1 MAKTDFPINDP
12 LAVKI
17 YSVELQRAL
26 TKDSYFFGS
35 GFVGDD
41 PLSNIIVIK
50 NDLAGEN
57 YGDQITYAILQSMRG
72 LTVPGGQN
80 LKGKEQRLVYLDDKI
95 TINQQRTGINCGGKM
110 TNKRVPYKT
119 REDAKKVQQDY
130 WPVRIDEEIIAKLTG
145 SMGVGEWEN
154 LDPDASGFDVEGAV
168 DSDGN
173 TLRAPSTNR
182 QAWATGTTAADLT
195 EDSKFTLELV
205 DKGLKKVVR
214 MQANT
219 TTRRKMAPIKSGGK
233 GKRGIWICL
242 LDTMHAFDLKED
254 MGGRWYDLEKAKLAG
269 HWKGSALVEQ
279 SLGVYESAAGS
290 VAFFSHEGMVKFNNG
305 GAGGNVEYA
314 AALLM
319 GQCAG
324 VFAPGDKTPKAVED
338 GLYMTWHEETD
349 NRGDEVVIDSGMIYG
364 FQKAAYRTGL
374 GASDSSREDYG
385 VCVLYAATRWS

>member
-1 MAKTDFPINDP
+1 MAQTDFEVNDP
-12 LAVKI
+12 LAVKL

-26 TKDSYFFGS
+26 TKDSFFFGS
-35 GFVGDD
+35 GFVGED
-41 PLSNIIVIK
+41 PLSNIIVVK
-50 NDLAGEN
+50 NDLTGA
-57 YGDQITYAILQSMRG
+57 YGDQITFAILQSMRG
-72 LTVPGGQN
+72 YTVPGGQN
-80 LKGKEQRLVYLDDKI
+80 LKGKEKRLTYLDDKI
-95 TINQQRTGINCGGKM
+95 VINQQRTGINSGGKM
-110 TNKRVPYKT
+110 SNKRVPYKT

-145 SMGVGEWEN
+145 SMGFGEWDN

-182 QAWATGTTAADLT
+182 QAWATGTAKADLT
-195 EDSKFTLELV
+195 DASTFTLDLV
-205 DKGLKKVVR
+205 DKGLKKIVR

-233 GKRGIWICL
+233 GKRGLWICL
-242 LDTMHAFDLKED
+242 LDTLHAFDLKAD
-254 MGGRWYDLEKAKLAG
+254 TGGRWNAIEMAKLAG

-290 VAFFSHEGMVKFNNG
+290 VAFFSTEGMVKFNDG
-305 GAGGNVEYA
+305 GAGGTTEYA

-324 VFAPGDKTPKAVED
+324 VFAPGDKTSKAVED

-364 FQKAAYRTGL
+364 FQKAAYRTAL

-385 VCVLYAATRWS
+385 VCVLYASCTWSS